1 VRGGFSVGDVVGLFA
16 ARGAADGQPGEVFL
30 DFAEIVGGRGGAG
43 DVVGCAQALPPEQ
56 TMCHHI

>member
-1 VRGGFSVGDVVGLFA
+1 MGDVVGLFA